1 MREVAVHIP
10 GDKSITHRA
19 ILFSTLAT
27 GTSRIRDPLD
37 SADTRSSAH
46 VVRLLGADVP
56 ATIPREI
63 VIPGRGLRGLLNPD
77 TILDCGNSGT
87 TTRLL
92 MGILA
97 GYDFD
102 AVLTGDDSLQSR
114 PMRRVTMPLT
124 EMGAKFTEMGR
135 TDRLPVKMRGSR
147 ALKGITFDNAQSS
160 AQVKSALLLAG
171 LTGDAP
177 VTVTEPRL
185 SRDHT
190 ERMLAAMGVTLH
202 RSPSDGFLV
211 AIDGA
216 SPLQP
221 IDITVPGDFSSAAFF
236 IACATLT
243 PGVRVVMR
251 NVGLT
256 PGRVGMLDVLRRMRA
271 DVHVANERI
280 EANEPVG
287 DIRVTAAPVVG
298 TDVAPDE
305 VPAMIDE
312 IPAIAALAAR
322 AAGETR
328 ITGARELRV
337 KETDRIA
344 ALVTNLRA
352 IGVDADELDD
362 GLVVQGN
369 TKPLKGDVRCH
380 GDHRIAMAF
389 GVLASLDGSDIR
401 IDQPNVVDVSFPSFW
416 RALHDVTGKELNT

>member
-1 MREVAVHIP
+1 
-10 GDKSITHRA
+10 
-19 ILFSTLAT
+19 
-27 GTSRIRDPLD
+27 
-37 SADTRSSAH
+37 
-46 VVRLLGADVP
+46 
-56 ATIPREI
+56 
-63 VIPGRGLRGLLNPD
+63 
-77 TILDCGNSGT
+77 
-87 TTRLL
+87 
-92 MGILA
+92 
-97 GYDFD
+97 
-102 AVLTGDDSLQSR
+102 
-114 PMRRVTMPLT
+114 
-124 EMGAKFTEMGR
+124 
-135 TDRLPVKMRGSR
+135 
-147 ALKGITFDNAQSS
+147 
-160 AQVKSALLLAG
+160 
-171 LTGDAP
+171 
-177 VTVTEPRL
+177 
-185 SRDHT
+185 
-190 ERMLAAMGVTLH
+190 
-202 RSPSDGFLV
+202 
-211 AIDGA
+211 
-216 SPLQP
+216 
-221 IDITVPGDFSSAAFF
+221 
-236 IACATLT
+236 
-243 PGVRVVMR
+243 MR
-251 NVGLT
+251 NVGLN